1 MASHRRIAD
10 SNPTSVKFLNI
21 WETRTK
27 KTPPL
32 LILMSLIC
40 YGPCAI
46 HGNSNLKTINTNAS
60 AIFNFFLLNNK
71 HLL

>member
-1 MASHRRIAD
+1 MHQ
-10 SNPTSVKFLNI
+10 
-21 WETRTK
+21 

-32 LILMSLIC
+32 LILLSLIC
-40 YGPCAI
+40 YGPYAI
-46 HGNSNLKTINTNAS
+46 HGNSNLKTINTNAL